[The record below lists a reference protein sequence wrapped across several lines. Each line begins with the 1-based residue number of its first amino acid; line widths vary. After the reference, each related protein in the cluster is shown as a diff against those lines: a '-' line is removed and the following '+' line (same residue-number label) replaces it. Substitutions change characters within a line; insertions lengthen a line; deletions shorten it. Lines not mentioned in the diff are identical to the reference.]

1 MPYDWVLNTY
11 RQISADC
18 DTSVESV
25 KNKVIAHTKQM
36 HRKEML
42 CSAVLMNMKS
52 IWSAR
57 LTRTHGAVEE
67 GAMFRAP
74 RLTIAQR
81 FLYRQSL
88 AS

>member
-1 MPYDWVLNTY
+1 MADLKFRYPPGGDVDYPQGEGRRTPKTKTVVKMPYNCVLNTY

-52 IWSAR
+52 I
-57 LTRTHGAVEE
+57 
-67 GAMFRAP
+67 
-74 RLTIAQR
+74 
-81 FLYRQSL
+81 
-88 AS
+88 